1 LDRFYSSLPTMDA
14 KQRDMADEISN
25 LKGVYEVHLMSGE
38 WDMILKVR
46 ASSMEKIGELVID
59 NLREVGGVEKGTT

>member
-1 LDRFYSSLPTMDA
+1 MDA

-59 NLREVGGVEKGTT
+59 NLREIRGIEKVTT